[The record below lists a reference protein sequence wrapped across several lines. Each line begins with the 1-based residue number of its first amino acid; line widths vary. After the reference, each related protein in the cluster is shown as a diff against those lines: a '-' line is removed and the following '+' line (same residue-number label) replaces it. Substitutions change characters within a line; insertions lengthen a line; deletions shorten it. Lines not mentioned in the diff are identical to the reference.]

1 MRLDFVHRV
10 TFELQIQVQLFVC
23 LSKQSETVLVFVK
36 LLTHRVT
43 FELQVY
49 GQQGESDKCRD
60 SAVGH
65 SPADLLNAEI
75 QNRSCSNSHN
85 VLCSDG

>member
-1 MRLDFVHRV
+1 MRLDFVHHV

-36 LLTHRVT
+36 RPTHRVT

-49 GQQGESDKCRD
+49 GQQGESDKCRN
-60 SAVGH
+60 SAVSH
-65 SPADLLNAEI
+65 SPAGLLNAET
-75 QNRSCSNSHN
+75 QNRSCLNSHN
-85 VLCSDG
+85 VLYSDG